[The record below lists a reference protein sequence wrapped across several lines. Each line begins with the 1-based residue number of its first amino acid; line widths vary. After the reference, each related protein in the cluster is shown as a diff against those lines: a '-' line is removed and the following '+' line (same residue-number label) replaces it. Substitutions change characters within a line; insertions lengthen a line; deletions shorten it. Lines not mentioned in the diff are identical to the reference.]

1 MPAINEPPKI
11 ADAVSQR
18 RDPDPVLL
26 AIVQKQLD
34 HITRQMGA
42 VMTRTARS
50 PIFSESHDFS
60 CFLGTVDGT
69 VVAQA
74 DGLPIHSG
82 GGGFA
87 MRAVLEKQAG
97 KIAEGDVFLL
107 SDPYV
112 AGGNHLPDWTMIRPV
127 FVGETLCGF
136 AANRAHQSDIG
147 GGAAGTYNPEA
158 TEIFH
163 EGIRLPVLRLVEQGK
178 IRSDLWE
185 LLLLNTRYPELLD
198 GDLQAMLGSLRIG
211 ATRLSAL
218 LSELGVD
225 DSAIYLE
232 GVLGHGERKLRT
244 QIAGLKD
251 GVTFG
256 EDGSD
261 TDCFVAVDVPVRVK
275 LTITGETM
283 TFDFTGSAP
292 QVKGF
297 KNSSLANTYSA
308 VYLALATF
316 FEHSIPRNGGTYRP
330 VTIIAPQGTVVNA
343 LPPAPMTMNTVF
355 PAMDIVNACWK
366 ALAQVDPSRALAG
379 WGKSVNGISSGRT
392 PEGEPFVMYHWHSS
406 PGGGAMVGRD
416 GYPVTGPLPTLGALV
431 MPNVET
437 YERVYPCRIHLQEFR
452 CDSAGAGQY
461 RGGPSVAYEAEI
473 LVPSQH
479 AMRNEGLRRPSG
491 FGIGGGQFGAQG
503 MMEVSVDGGPRRPT
517 PQYGVEHGGPMRIW
531 TNGCAGGGWGDPT
544 ERDPDSVARDV
555 RDGIVSTEQ
564 ASAVY
569 GVVFTKSELDREA
582 TAARRAA
589 VRAAR
594 STNGGESA

>member
-1 MPAINEPPKI
+1 MSDTSRVSDAAPKPDR
-11 ADAVSQR
+11 AA
-18 RDPDPVLL
+18 DPVLL

-60 CFLGTVDGT
+60 CFLGTADGT

-87 MRAVLEKQAG
+87 LRAVLDKQAG
-97 KIAEGDVFLL
+97 EMEEGDVFLL

-127 FVGETLCGF
+127 FVSGTLCGF

-163 EGIRLPVLRLVEQGK
+163 EGIRLPVLRLVEKGR
-178 IRSDLWE
+178 IRKDLWE
-185 LLLLNTRYPELLD
+185 LLLLNTRYPELMD

-211 ATRLSAL
+211 AARMTAL
-218 LSELGVD
+218 LSELGVE
-225 DSAIYLE
+225 DSAVYLE
-232 GVLGHGERKLRT
+232 GVLGHGERMLRAE
-244 QIAGLKD
+244 IAALKD
-251 GVTFG
+251 GVTYG

-261 TDCFVAVDVPVRVK
+261 TDCFQAVDVPVKVR
-275 LTITGETM
+275 LTVDGDTM

-292 QVKGF
+292 QVRGF
-297 KNSSLANTYSA
+297 KNSSLANTHSA

-316 FEHSIPRNGGTYRP
+316 FEHSIPRNGGTYRA
-330 VTIIAPQGTVVNA
+330 VTIVAPRGSVVNA

-366 ALAQVDPSRALAG
+366 ALAQVDPGRALSG

-392 PEGEPFVMYHWHSS
+392 PAGDPFVMYHWHSS
-406 PGGGAMVGRD
+406 PGGGAMAGRD
-416 GYPVTGPLPTLGALV
+416 GYPVTGPLPTLGGLV

-452 CDSAGAGQY
+452 CDSAGAGRY

-491 FGIGGGQFGAQG
+491 FGTGGGHYGAQG
-503 MMEVSVDGGPRRPT
+503 MMEVSIEGEPRRPA
-517 PQYGVEHGGPMRIW
+517 PQYAVERGGPMRIW
-531 TNGCAGGGWGDPT
+531 THGCAGGGWGDPL
-544 ERDPDSVARDV
+544 ERDPESVARDV
-555 RDGIVSTEQ
+555 LDGIVSVEQ

-569 GVVFTKSELDREA
+569 GVVITGDGLDRNG
-582 TAARRAA
+582 TAQRRADRRAA
-589 VRAAR
+589 G
-594 STNGGESA
+594 NGKAGGQGI